1 MQRTPLLP
9 VNNKLQREFGL
20 ENGPPLPE
28 ALLLL
33 ALAASVRKKSASAIL
48 TSREALLLGE
58 PKRHTSLMLEKAAG
72 ISFLSSELCDVSI
85 ALMIT

>member
-33 ALAASVRKKSASAIL
+33 LAIAASVRKKSASAIL

-58 PKRHTSLMLEKAAG
+58 PKRHTSLMLEKAYKLA
-72 ISFLSSELCDVSI
+72 SYLVHYVTFPMLR
-85 ALMIT
+85 